1 MATNYT
7 GRIIIYNDT
16 VSNPEIQH
24 MHITEVVAMPKKQEV
39 FIRVKNLFRTDGE
52 EKRKDSFNKCYE
64 RYINFSENKRI

>member
-1 MATNYT
+1 MVTNCT
-7 GRIIIYNDT
+7 DRITIS
-16 VSNPEIQH
+16 VSNIKIQH

-39 FIRVKNLFRTDGE
+39 LIRVKNLFKNDEE